1 LPHLHN
7 EFGDVTNPEVPA
19 KSLAAP
25 RPASMVRVARIV
37 TEATAPAVL
46 ASALLVVV
54 ALDTAKSG
62 TSALAWGLVAALFAA
77 GVPFAF
83 IVRGARAGSWS
94 THHVNERER
103 RPMVLAVALGS
114 LLVGVVVLVAW
125 NAPRELLALVVA
137 MGAGLA
143 SVLAVS
149 RVWKVS
155 IHAAV
160 AGGTTVVLALLFG
173 PWLLAFGLMALAAA
187 WSRTVLDDHTV
198 AQVVVGLCLGA
209 AVAALVFGT
218 LR

>member
-1 LPHLHN
+1 MTSSEREAARPGATGSAAL
-7 EFGDVTNPEVPA
+7 VKVA
-19 KSLAAP
+19 K
-25 RPASMVRVARIV
+25 IV
-37 TEATAPAVL
+37 TEVTAPAVL

-62 TSALAWGLVAALFAA
+62 TSAIAWGLVAALFAA

-83 IVRGARAGSWS
+83 IVRGARRGAWS

-103 RPMVLAVALGS
+103 RPLVLAVALGS
-114 LLVGVVVLVAW
+114 LLVGVVILAAL
-125 NAPRELLALVVA
+125 NAPRELVALVVA
-137 MGAGLA
+137 MGAGLL

-160 AGGTTVVLALLFG
+160 AGGTTVVLAFTFG
-173 PWLLAFGLMALAAA
+173 PVLLVFGLVALAAA
-187 WSRTVLDDHTV
+187 WSRTVLDDHSV
-198 AQVVVGLCLGA
+198 PQVLVGLCIGA
-209 AVAALVFGT
+209 VVAAAVFGT